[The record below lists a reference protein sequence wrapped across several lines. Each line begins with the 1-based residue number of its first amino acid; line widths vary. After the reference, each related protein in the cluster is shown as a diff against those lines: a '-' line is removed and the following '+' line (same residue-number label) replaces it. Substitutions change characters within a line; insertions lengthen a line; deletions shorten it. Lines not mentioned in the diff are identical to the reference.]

1 MSRIAALYDIHG
13 NLPALEAVL
22 ADVRAAE
29 VEQIVVGG
37 DVLPGPMPSETLAL
51 LAAIEI
57 PIEFIRGNGERV
69 VLERVAGIESPE
81 VPPPFRD
88 IIRWNADALTV
99 EQQQVVATWP
109 ATTCMT
115 VDSLG
120 RVLFCH
126 ATPQNDLD
134 IVTPR
139 TPEAR
144 LRAMFDEVDAALIVC
159 GHIHIQFD
167 RTIAGRRVVNAGS
180 VGMPFMTRG
189 AYWLLLDDDVQ
200 LRRTDYDYEAAAARV
215 RATRYPRAEEF
226 AANNI
231 LEPPSAEGMLEAYAD
246 AEVK

>member
-1 MSRIAALYDIHG
+1 
-13 NLPALEAVL
+13 
-22 ADVRAAE
+22 
-29 VEQIVVGG
+29 
-37 DVLPGPMPSETLAL
+37 
-51 LAAIEI
+51 
-57 PIEFIRGNGERV
+57 
-69 VLERVAGIESPE
+69 
-81 VPPPFRD
+81 
-88 IIRWNADALTV
+88 
-99 EQQQVVATWP
+99 
-109 ATTCMT
+109 
-115 VDSLG
+115 
-120 RVLFCH
+120 VLFCH